1 MRLVWCWWLTWVLL
15 VQGLATAMAPL
26 QGLRHT
32 HRSTLSTTIQVSHQ
46 GVVDSTQRR
55 SADPKRELGHELKH
69 AQGQRHHHAPQEATV
84 VVQGESDG
92 QATTTMVSGTFDAVS
107 PAALRV
113 PSRQLGHDLPSHVA
127 WHALNTLS
135 PSEDRPPMA

>member
-32 HRSTLSTTIQVSHQ
+32 HRATLSATIHVSHQ
-46 GVVDSTQRR
+46 GVEVASPQRR
-55 SADPKRELGHELKH
+55 SADAQHDLRH

-84 VVQGESDG
+84 VAQGESDG